1 MLRNIKLCDKLDGT
15 KLNQVIL
22 NNKLSDTNLY

>member
-1 MLRNIKLCDKLDGT
+1 MLRNIKLCGKLDDT